1 MLWFLIF
8 AIVSQLALL
17 IYVICSTGGKNPVV
31 DDPGWSNIS
40 EGSYYRDKQ
49 RRRAE
54 HAAHF
59 ATFDP
64 PLNLNLGSCD

>member
-1 MLWFLIF
+1 MLCFLIF

-17 IYVICSTGGKNPVV
+17 IYSICSTGGQHPRAN
-31 DDPGWSNIS
+31 DLGWTNSS
-40 EGSYYRDKQ
+40 EGSFYRDKQ

-59 ATFDP
+59 ATFHP
-64 PLNLNLGSCD
+64 PLSLNISSCD